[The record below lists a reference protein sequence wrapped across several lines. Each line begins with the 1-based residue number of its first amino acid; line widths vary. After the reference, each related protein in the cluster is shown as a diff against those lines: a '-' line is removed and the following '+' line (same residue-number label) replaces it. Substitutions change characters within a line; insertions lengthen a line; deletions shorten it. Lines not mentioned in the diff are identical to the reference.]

1 MSIVQWCLAAKLQG
15 ISIRLFVFNR
25 TALGTTLK
33 SQVWAKYSVRLIHF
47 FQTWELYPD
56 PNRLRYLI
64 AAVLCIFPSLT
75 FLLHGLR
82 KLDRCAGRSLWT
94 PPPPPHFQTCTM
106 FCLCTR
112 LCRLLYS
119 VIDSRYELRVKCRF
133 VANTVSHVFSV
144 MADVA
149 TEPAPA
155 PAVSPFVH
163 SSFVTLSFSLFCL
176 EENIPLASLSTVW
189 ALSGSEVEG
198 SVCIFENYFTVT
210 LLNGSS
216 SFAANQR
223 HDSFYFIVL
232 IRL

>member
-1 MSIVQWCLAAKLQG
+1 M
-15 ISIRLFVFNR
+15 
-25 TALGTTLK
+25 
-33 SQVWAKYSVRLIHF
+33 
-47 FQTWELYPD
+47 
-56 PNRLRYLI
+56 
-64 AAVLCIFPSLT
+64 
-75 FLLHGLR
+75 
-82 KLDRCAGRSLWT
+82 
-94 PPPPPHFQTCTM
+94 
-106 FCLCTR
+106 
-112 LCRLLYS
+112 
-119 VIDSRYELRVKCRF
+119 
-133 VANTVSHVFSV
+133 ANTVSHVFSV

-216 SFAANQR
+216 SFAAN
-223 HDSFYFIVL
+223 
-232 IRL
+232 